1 MEIFV
6 SPSISLDA
14 IFGKRI
20 DEGIEARENYN
31 ILGGIFELN
40 LDDHDLKMYAFVIRN
55 WSRNDNL
62 NFVL

>member
-1 MEIFV
+1 MKIFV

-40 LDDHDLKMYAFVIRN
+40 LHDHDLKMYAFVIRN
-55 WSRNDNL
+55 
-62 NFVL
+62 